1 MAPRIVLLAALLAF
15 GFSGPGVLA
24 DDRLRGEVASGQD
37 INQQAARV
45 DLKAGGA
52 GDGKGPAQGV
62 SCCTRCPNHAWCSPQ
77 TWQCYNAKVKTYYL
91 PCR

>member
-15 GFSGPGVLA
+15 GVSGPGALA

-37 INQQAARV
+37 INQQA
-45 DLKAGGA
+45 GGT

-62 SCCTRCPNHAWCSPQ
+62 TCCTRCPNHAWCSPL
-77 TWQCYNAKVKTYYL
+77 TEQCYNAKVKTYYL

>member
-15 GFSGPGVLA
+15 GVSGPGALA
-24 DDRLRGEVASGQD
+24 DDRLRGE
-37 INQQAARV
+37 AARV

-52 GDGKGPAQGV
+52 GDGKGPALGV
-62 SCCTRCPNHAWCSPQ
+62 TCCTRCPNHAWCSPQ
-77 TWQCYNAKVKTYYL
+77 TWQCYNAKVKTYYF